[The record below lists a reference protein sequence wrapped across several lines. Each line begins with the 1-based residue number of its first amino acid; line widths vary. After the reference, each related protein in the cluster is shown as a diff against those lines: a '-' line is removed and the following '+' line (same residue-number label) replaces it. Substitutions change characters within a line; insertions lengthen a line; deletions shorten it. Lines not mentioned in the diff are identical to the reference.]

1 MNGKSVLGIIFANI
15 HEEAL
20 DTLTAQRTMGSVPF
34 CSRYRLIDFPLSNM
48 VESGITKIGVITNA
62 NFRSLMDHV
71 GTGKPWDLSRKNDG
85 LYLLPP
91 FSVNSATMWG
101 NRIDAIFGNIQF
113 LNQSNQDYVLMSDCN
128 QVLNMDY
135 EKLFDAHEQ
144 SGADVTI
151 VGVHGEMPTHVGSV
165 LVFDQVAEDGRITGM
180 SLCPEGRGEVFYSCN
195 IVLMQKALFESLVTA
210 AHSKTKF
217 LSSAMCC

>member
-1 MNGKSVLGIIFANI
+1 MKKECVAMLLAGGQGSRLYVLTGDMAKP
-15 HEEAL
+15 A
-20 DTLTAQRTMGSVPF
+20 VPF
-34 CSRYRLIDFPLSNM
+34 GGKFRIIDFPLSNM

-165 LVFDQVAEDGRITGM
+165 LVFDKVAEDGRITGM
-180 SLCPEGRGEVFYSCN
+180 S
-195 IVLMQKALFESLVTA
+195 
-210 AHSKTKF
+210 
-217 LSSAMCC
+217 